1 MAILSTIEGLEIAKE
16 FGQFAME
23 NKHLTDAYIRE
34 RAKAAPNEAALN
46 AEVEALYDIVLLALY
61 NQAAPTILP

>member
-1 MAILSTIEGLEIAKE
+1 MPILSTLEGVMIASE
-16 FGQFAME
+16 FGQFAAQ

-46 AEVEALYDIVLLALY
+46 AEVEALYDTVLLALY
-61 NQAAPTILP
+61 DQTAPTILP